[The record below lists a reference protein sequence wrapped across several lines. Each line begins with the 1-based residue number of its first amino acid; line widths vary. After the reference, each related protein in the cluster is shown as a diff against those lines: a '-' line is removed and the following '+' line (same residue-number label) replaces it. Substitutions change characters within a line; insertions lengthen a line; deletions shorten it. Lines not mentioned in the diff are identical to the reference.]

1 MPDSPH
7 VQTVADLPTES
18 LWPQGTRSRQTAGR
32 RDGRGTFHGVAG
44 WSQSDT
50 DKVRRLRNQGTR
62 PPNKETKCRWL
73 ILRPQDK
80 GMRSREKG
88 MRPPDKGMRPPDKG
102 TRPPDK
108 ATRPPDKGTRPPDK
122 GTRPPDKGMNPPDKG
137 MRSPN
142 KETKRRWLVLRPPD
156 KGTRLRD
163 KGMRSPEKGSR
174 PPEEVWRRVNG
185 RGDGVRVGPVRGVS
199 GSSRVGHP
207 SGLRWERRAASGE
220 RSWTGVDGAVV
231 ARVLAPRRGEGF
243 CGVGTV
249 SGGVASLN
257 HRRHAGNP
265 PGCTGLVACAPH
277 GVPASA
283 GAVVASSNAHEVPA
297 RCSPLAARRSPLPR
311 HSPFAAPPPPASPA
325 TRG

>member
-1 MPDSPH
+1 
-7 VQTVADLPTES
+7 
-18 LWPQGTRSRQTAGR
+18 
-32 RDGRGTFHGVAG
+32 
-44 WSQSDT
+44 
-50 DKVRRLRNQGTR
+50 
-62 PPNKETKCRWL
+62 
-73 ILRPQDK
+73 
-80 GMRSREKG
+80 
-88 MRPPDKGMRPPDKG
+88 
-102 TRPPDK
+102 
-108 ATRPPDKGTRPPDK
+108 
-122 GTRPPDKGMNPPDKG
+122 MNPPDKG

-142 KETKRRWLVLRPPD
+142 KETKRRWLVLRPQD

-257 HRRHAGNP
+257 HRRHAGDP

-277 GVPASA
+277 GVPALASR
-283 GAVVASSNAHEVPA
+283 GVASSNAHEVPA
-297 RCSPLAARRSPLPR
+297 RCSLPAARRSPLPRHSPFAIR